1 MCLTSSIAGLTFL
14 LSLLHGQ
21 CDTRLIWIVFGLGSS
36 EDKGLEIFGR
46 CGDLMAGE
54 QRKVWSHL
62 LCAEGCP
69 WSVSS
74 WAFAHA
80 S

>member
-21 CDTRLIWIVFGLGSS
+21 CDTRLIWIVFGLGWS

-54 QRKVWSHL
+54 QMVPLVVR
-62 LCAEGCP
+62 
-69 WSVSS
+69 
-74 WAFAHA
+74 
-80 S
+80 